1 MSEKV
6 NSAVMLNGD
15 QVYLDELIRENA
27 RLTVMQEAFRVR
39 IAELEQ
45 QIEDQA
51 ANIASLEVHSYARE
65 SADDLRHYRHY
76 KRLLKKAVN
85 DLHFFM
91 AGGDPCK
98 VCAKKCMMG
107 EGNCQPVWTGEKEI

>member
-6 NSAVMLNGD
+6 NPAVMLNGD

-51 ANIASLEVHSYARE
+51 ANIANLEVHSYARE
-65 SADDLRHYRHY
+65 SADDLRHY
-76 KRLLKKAVN
+76 KSLLKKAVN
-85 DLHFFM
+85 DLHFVM

-107 EGNCQPVWTGEKEI
+107 EGNCRPVWTGEKEI

>member
-1 MSEKV
+1 MIKKV
-6 NSAVMLNGD
+6 NPAVMLNGD

-65 SADDLRHYRHY
+65 SADDLRHY
-76 KRLLKKAVN
+76 KSLLKKAVN
-85 DLHFFM
+85 DLHFVM
-91 AGGDPCK
+91 AG
-98 VCAKKCMMG
+98 G
-107 EGNCQPVWTGEKEI
+107 EGNCRPVWTGEKEI

>member
-6 NSAVMLNGD
+6 NPAVMLNGD

-39 IAELEQ
+39 IAEPEQ

-51 ANIASLEVHSYARE
+51 ANIASLDVHSYARE
-65 SADDLRHYRHY
+65 SADDLRHY
-76 KRLLKKAVN
+76 KILLKKAVN
-85 DLHFFM
+85 DLHFVM

-98 VCAKKCMMG
+98 VCAKKKCMMG
-107 EGNCQPVWTGEKEI
+107 EGNCRPVWTGEKEI

>member
-6 NSAVMLNGD
+6 NPAVMLNGD

-65 SADDLRHYRHY
+65 SADDLRHY
-76 KRLLKKAVN
+76 KSLLKKAVN
-85 DLHFFM
+85 DLHFIWL
-91 AGGDPCK
+91 AADPCK

-107 EGNCQPVWTGEKEI
+107 EGNCRPGLTGEKEI

>member
-6 NSAVMLNGD
+6 NPAVMLNGD

-65 SADDLRHYRHY
+65 NFDDLQHY
-76 KRLLKKAVN
+76 KRQLLKAMA
-85 DLHFFM
+85 DLRYVM

-98 VCAKKCMMG
+98 VCSKKCMMG